1 MRKILFIDRDGTLI
15 VEPPVTYQVD
25 TLEQLEFLPGV
36 IGALSRVLSQSDYE
50 LVMVTNQ
57 DGLGT
62 EVYPEENFNT
72 VQKSMLQTFAG
83 EGITFKEI
91 LIDKT
96 FPEQNS
102 PTRKPKTGLVEKYM
116 NETLDYN
123 NSYVIGD
130 RLSDMELAKNM
141 GIRGIYMGNG
151 EHSPE
156 MPVAFRSSDWRKI
169 EGFLMSGARKA
180 VVERKTKETAIRI
193 EVDLNGTGKG
203 RIDTGLKFFDHM
215 LEQIPRH
222 AGIDVNINVQG
233 DLEVDEHH
241 TIEDTGIALGE
252 CFKRALGS
260 KRGVERYG
268 FALPMDESEAQVL
281 LDFGGRY
288 ELVWDVLLMRE
299 YVGDFP
305 TEMLKHFF
313 SAFGQ
318 ACGCNLNIKAKGENT
333 HHIIEAVFKALARAI
348 RQAVRVT
355 GTEIPSSK
363 GVL

>member
-62 EVYPEENFNT
+62 EVYPEENFNS

-83 EGITFKEI
+83 EGVTFKEI
-91 LIDKT
+91 LIDRT

-116 NETLDYN
+116 NVTLDYA

-130 RLSDMELAKNM
+130 RMSDMQLAKNM
-141 GIRGIYMGNG
+141 GIRGIYMGS
-151 EHSPE
+151 EEPSPE
-156 MPVAFRSSDWRKI
+156 MDIALKSCSWAEI
-169 EGFLMSGARKA
+169 ERFLMRGARRA
-180 VVERKTKETAIRI
+180 VVERATKETQISI

-203 RIDTGLKFFDHM
+203 KIDTGLKFFDHM

-222 AGIDVNINVQG
+222 GGIDVNIKVKG

-268 FALPMDESEAQVL
+268 FALPMDEAEAQVL

-288 ELVWDVLLMRE
+288 ELVWSVELQRE

-318 ACGCNLNIKAKGENT
+318 ACGCNLNIKAQGENT
-333 HHIIEAVFKALARAI
+333 HHIIEAVFKAFARAI
-348 RQAVRVT
+348 KQAVRVT

>member
-25 TLEQLEFLPGV
+25 TLEQLEFIPGV

-62 EVYPEENFNT
+62 DVYPEENFNT

-83 EGITFKEI
+83 EGVTFKEI
-91 LIDKT
+91 LIDRT

-102 PTRKPKTGLVEKYM
+102 PTRKPMTGLVEKYM

-141 GIRGIYMGNG
+141 GIKGIYMGND
-151 EHSPE
+151 EPSPE
-156 MPVAFRSSDWRKI
+156 LPVVFRSADWRKI
-169 EGFLMSGARKA
+169 ESFLMRGARRA
-180 VVERKTKETAIRI
+180 VVERKTKETAIRV
-193 EVDLNGTGKG
+193 EVDLNGGGKG
-203 RIDTGLKFFDHM
+203 TIDTGLKFFDHM

-222 AGIDVNINVQG
+222 AGIDMNINVKG

-241 TIEDTGIALGE
+241 TIEDTGIAIGE
-252 CFKRALGS
+252 CFRQALGA

-268 FALPMDESEAQVL
+268 FALPMDEAEAQVL

-288 ELVWDVLLMRE
+288 ELVWSVELQRE

-318 ACGCNLNIKAKGENT
+318 ACGCNLNIKARGENT

-348 RQAVRVT
+348 KQAVKVT

>member
-25 TLEQLEFLPGV
+25 TLDQLEFLPGV
-36 IGALSRVLSQSDYE
+36 IGALSGVASQSDYE

-62 EVYPEENFNT
+62 ASYPEENFNT
-72 VQKSMLQTFAG
+72 IQRSMLKTFSG
-83 EGITFKEI
+83 EGVNFKEI

-96 FPEQNS
+96 FPEENS

-116 NETLDYN
+116 NETLDYQ

-130 RLSDMELAKNM
+130 RLTDMQLAKNM
-141 GIRGIYMGNG
+141 GIKGIYMGTD
-151 EHSPE
+151 EPSPD
-156 MPVAFRSSDWRKI
+156 MPIAFWSADWRKI
-169 EGFLMSGARKA
+169 QAFLMRGARSA
-180 VVERKTKETAIRI
+180 SVERKTKETEISI
-193 EVDLNGTGKG
+193 KVDLNGSGKG
-203 RIDTGLKFFDHM
+203 EISTGLNFFDHM

-222 AGIDVNINVQG
+222 AGIDMNVMVKG
-233 DLEVDEHH
+233 DLHVDEHH
-241 TIEDTGIALGE
+241 TIEDAGIALGE
-252 CFKRALGS
+252 CFKQALGS
-260 KRGVERYG
+260 KRGIERYG
-268 FALPMDESEAQVL
+268 FALPMDEAEAQVL

-288 ELVWDVLLMRE
+288 ELVWDVELKRE

-318 ACGCNLNIKAKGENT
+318 ACGCNLNIKAQGENT
-333 HHIIEAVFKALARAI
+333 HHIIEAVFKAFARAI